1 MLASPLLLA
10 LAAATAVTA
19 SSYHQAIHPGAL
31 AAKRDLVA
39 RQSSTD
45 DGTSAATSCLSGLMS
60 IYSSLPTPPPE
71 ILSWEQTATFD
82 DPCSITVPGSISAA
96 FSSYESEALSW
107 YTAHSSELDAALSQC
122 PQYSSVAGG
131 AGDSAPPVCTGG
143 TGSGVGGSG
152 AGATTTTDSA
162 GQASTTT
169 TAKTSGT
176 TNTGSAGTSSG
187 ASSTTSAG
195 AASTQS
201 KNAGP
206 RETGF
211 VAGAVAVAGFLGVV
225 AAL

>member
-107 YTAHSSELDAALSQC
+107 YTAHSSDLDAALSQC

-131 AGDSAPPVCTGG
+131 SGDSAPPVCTG
-143 TGSGVGGSG
+143 GSGVGGSG

-162 GQASTTT
+162 GQVSTTT
-169 TAKTSGT
+169 TAKSSSGT
-176 TNTGSAGTSSG
+176 GTSAGAGSG